1 MKKLN
6 WGIIGLGAIAQ
17 QFSKA
22 FVETSNS
29 KLLAVA
35 SHDFQKLDFFKKQ
48 FRIEEKFLYNNY
60 EDLINCRDIDIVYI
74 ALPNSFHFQW
84 VNESIKNNK
93 NTLVEK
99 PATLNFEEAKII
111 KKILL
116 DKNIFFAEAFMYRYH
131 PQINYILN
139 LIENNE
145 IGNLISMES
154 SFGINILSKKKF
166 LFFYKKKKIV

>member
-74 ALPNSFHFQW
+74 ALPNSLHFQLQHSSQRGFLLKRFQR
-84 VNESIKNNK
+84 EDPPLS
-93 NTLVEK
+93 LRLEK
-99 PATLNFEEAKII
+99 DPDASPTPPLKRRIRV
-111 KKILL
+111 L
-116 DKNIFFAEAFMYRYH
+116 
-131 PQINYILN
+131 P
-139 LIENNE
+139 
-145 IGNLISMES
+145 
-154 SFGINILSKKKF
+154 
-166 LFFYKKKKIV
+166 